1 MPHPH
6 PDHPSTWKKYRNGLC
21 EVTHLIFILFM
32 AALSL
37 VLWSVFIEPGLLV
50 VNRYEMILPRWP
62 VTESHLR
69 IVVLSDLH
77 VGAPH
82 INQEMLKKII
92 EKTNQENPDLILL
105 CGDYLI
111 TGVVGGNF
119 VAPKDIFSQLSELR
133 AKYGV
138 YAVLGNHDWWWDG
151 KKTAQAIESVGITL
165 LENKNRKIDID
176 GTPIWLVGIG
186 DKTTRHDDIEQAM
199 DGISKSEFTITF
211 THSPDLFPKIPHSA
225 DLNIAGHTHGGQ
237 VNLPL
242 VGRPI
247 APSRYRQRY
256 AAGVIDENGETYFV
270 TTGVGTSI
278 FPIRFRVVPEI
289 SVLEITG
296 DKIIPP

>member
-1 MPHPH
+1 M
-6 PDHPSTWKKYRNGLC
+6 KKRFKS
-21 EVTHLIFILFM
+21 LIFIFFM
-32 AALSL
+32 VAASL
-37 VLWSVFIEPGLLV
+37 VIWSLFIEPGLLV
-50 VNRYEMILPRWP
+50 INRYKMALPRWP
-62 VTESHLR
+62 IAASYLR

-82 INQEMLKKII
+82 IGQKMLEKIV

-119 VAPKDIFSQLSELR
+119 VEPKEIFSTLSQLR

-151 KKTAQAIESVGITL
+151 KKTAQAIESAGITL
-165 LENKNRKIDID
+165 LENKNQKIDID
-176 GTPIWLVGIG
+176 GMPLRLVGIG
-186 DKTTRHDDIEQAM
+186 DEFTHHDNIQQAM
-199 DGISKSEFTITF
+199 NGVSESEFMITF
-211 THSPDLFPKIPHSA
+211 THSPDLFLEIPRSA

-237 VNLPL
+237 VNLPI

-247 APSRYRQRY
+247 VPSRYKQRY
-256 AAGVIDENGETYFV
+256 AAGIIYENGETYFV

-289 SVLEITG
+289 SVLEIAG
-296 DKIIPP
+296 LP